1 LRNQPEV
8 TVRRRV
14 HGVFWF
20 LGLVLSLLALR
31 LAWVQLVRGEELYQK
46 ALDNRMRDVVVE
58 AKRGVIYDRNGKE
71 LALSISSDAIYAVP
85 PEVVQS
91 GRAREIAETLGRIL
105 EMDAD
110 AVFEKITRNSRH
122 EWIKLKV
129 PPEKA
134 AEIKKLHLPGI
145 DFAEKSQRFYP
156 KGSLACHVLG
166 IAGIDNKGL
175 EGIDYTYEQEL
186 GGTAGRIM
194 IEYDALGR
202 KIPQAMHMYIPPQNG
217 NSVVLTID
225 ETVQYIAEREL
236 DKLYSLHQPKSAT
249 IIVMDPNTGEV
260 LALACRPNFDPNNY
274 AAFPAANR
282 RNIAVSNAYEPGSI
296 FKIVTASAGLE
307 EGVVTPDST
316 FYCGGSLQVGKHTI
330 HCSGNRAHGSQTLR
344 DITANS
350 CNVGYAT
357 LGLRLG
363 LERFYQYLQAFGIGS
378 KTGIDLPGEA
388 SGIIVSPQRATQVD
402 LATMSIGQAN
412 ALTPIQLI
420 TALSA
425 VANGGNYVRPH
436 LVKAVVSPDGQTIK
450 EFAPEIVR
458 RVISPRTSEEMRSIL
473 EEVVANGTGKN
484 AAVDG
489 YRVAGK
495 TGTAQ
500 KPSPG
505 GGYMKDEYVASFM
518 GFAPADNPRI
528 AVLVLVDGPQSRPY
542 FGGWVAAPAFK
553 EVVRDVLRYLDVPYQ
568 YPPHSEQS
576 RSQEMTAAGLP
587 AKEVPPT
594 IGLSAAEAEALL
606 KKTGFV
612 PVIEGEGEKV
622 WGQSPPAQ
630 TLAAP
635 GSRVVLYTGPREAK
649 SEGGEEITVPDLTG
663 KTIREAG
670 YILGTLGLRLQANG
684 SGVAVKQD
692 HLPGTVVKKGT
703 LITVDFLPRHDSS

>member
-1 LRNQPEV
+1 MRNQP
-8 TVRRRV
+8 TVIVRKRIYV
-14 HGVFWF
+14 IFCCFGVL
-20 LGLVLSLLALR
+20 LGILALR

-46 ALDNRMRDVVVE
+46 ALDNRMRDVIVE
-58 AKRGVIYDRNGKE
+58 AKRGIIYDRNGKE
-71 LALSISSDAIYAVP
+71 LALSISSDALYAIP
-85 PEVVQS
+85 PEVIQS
-91 GRAREIAETLGRIL
+91 GRAREIAETLARIL
-105 EMDAD
+105 EMDAETI
-110 AVFEKITRNSRH
+110 FEKITRNSRH

-129 PPEKA
+129 PPEKVE
-134 AEIKKLHLPGI
+134 EIKKLELPGI

-166 IAGIDNKGL
+166 IAGIDNTGL
-175 EGIDYTYEQEL
+175 EGIDFAYDREL
-186 GGTAGRIM
+186 RGMPGRIM

-202 KIPQAMHMYIPPQNG
+202 KIPQAMHMYVPPQDG
-217 NSVVLTID
+217 NNLVLTID
-225 ETVQYIAEREL
+225 ETIQYIAEREL

-249 IIVMDPNTGEV
+249 IIVMDPHTGEI

-274 AAFPAANR
+274 TAFPAANR

-307 EGVVTPDST
+307 EGVVQPDST
-316 FYCGGSLQVGKHTI
+316 FYCGGSLPVGKHVI
-330 HCSGNRAHGSQTLR
+330 HCAGNRAHGNQTLR

-350 CNVGYAT
+350 CNVGFAT

-363 LERFYQYLQAFGIGS
+363 MERFYHYLRAFGIGS

-388 SGIIVSPQRATQVD
+388 SGIMVDPQRATQVD

-420 TALSA
+420 TALSV
-425 VANGGNYVRPH
+425 VANGGNFVRPH
-436 LVKAVVSPDGQTIK
+436 LVKAIVSLDGQMVK
-450 EFAPEIVR
+450 EFSPEVVR

-473 EEVVANGTGKN
+473 EGVVANGTGRN
-484 AAVDG
+484 AAIDG

-500 KPSPG
+500 KPSPT
-505 GGYMKDEYVASFM
+505 GGYLKNEYVASFM

-528 AVLVLVDGPQSRPY
+528 AALVLVDGPQSQPY

-568 YPPHSEQS
+568 YPPRAEQTQAEALQVAN
-576 RSQEMTAAGLP
+576 SQTR
-587 AKEVPPT
+587 EVPQT
-594 IGLSAAEAEALL
+594 IGLSTVDAEALL
-606 KKTGFV
+606 KKIDLV
-612 PVIEGEGEKV
+612 PVLEGEGERV
-622 WGQSPPAQ
+622 WGQTPPAQ
-630 TLAAP
+630 TAVAP
-635 GSRVVLYTGPREAK
+635 GTRVILYTGPKEGK
-649 SEGGEEITVPDLTG
+649 SEDGQQVAVPDLTG

-684 SGVAVKQD
+684 SGVAVRQNY
-692 HLPGTVVKKGT
+692 LPGTMVRTGT
-703 LITVDFLPRHDSS
+703 LVIVEFSPRNDSS